1 MDFIRHHRSW
11 NLQFIKSLLEK
22 KKKHDNDYKC
32 EKKKR
37 ENQFTTKL
45 VEDSYKRIR
54 GNVGLNISFNGE
66 TLTCHLTDTSR
77 LRSEETKRR
86 RDARNTHL

>member
-1 MDFIRHHRSW
+1 MW
-11 NLQFIKSLLEK
+11 WTSLG

-32 EKKKR
+32 EKKR
-37 ENQFTTKL
+37 EYQFATEL
-45 VEDSYKRIR
+45 IEDSYKRIR
-54 GNVGLNISFNGE
+54 GNVGLNISSNGE

-86 RDARNTHL
+86 RDARSTHL